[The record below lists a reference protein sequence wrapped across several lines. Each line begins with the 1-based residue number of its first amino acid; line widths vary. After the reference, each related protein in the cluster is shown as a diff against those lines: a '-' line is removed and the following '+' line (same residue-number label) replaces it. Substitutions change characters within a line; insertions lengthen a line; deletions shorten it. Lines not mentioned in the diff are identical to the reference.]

1 MLIILDDI
9 EIKDGKMYGGW
20 RAPENLY
27 RALKTSIHDDTTA
40 KKVGMRGGTIPG
52 TIHLSL
58 FAPLGQKIFGDRWF
72 EKGTVSMYY
81 TYATIDKEE
90 VRAIIEL
97 PENTTE
103 NSLPITADDIQCKA
117 WGELKNGQQI
127 MMGTV
132 SIGNPKEPSYLQ
144 SLELK
149 NSKPEELRIL
159 EGYKVGDEYG
169 PEEVL
174 VSQNAAIKGLP
185 SITDRLEYYKGKS
198 PWGNS
203 ILSPTASFG
212 SMTLGTSGYSKTW
225 DKGVPFFG
233 ATEVRYINGPILVD
247 TPYIAKGKIASAGVS
262 SKTEY
267 YWLDSTLEEKETGKL
282 VASMRHMNRYMKA
295 GSPVYKDQ

>member
-1 MLIILDDI
+1 DDNV
-9 EIKDGKMYGGW
+9 
-20 RAPENLY
+20 AQ
-27 RALKTSIHDDTTA
+27 
-40 KKVGMRGGTIPG
+40 KVGMRGGTIPG

-90 VRAIIEL
+90 VKAIIEL
-97 PENTTE
+97 PEGTTE
-103 NSLPITADDIQCKA
+103 DSLPITADDVQLKA
-117 WGELKNGQQI
+117 WGEMKSGQQI

-132 SIGNPKEPSYLQ
+132 SIGNPQEPSYLQ
-144 SLELK
+144 AIELK
-149 NSKPEELRIL
+149 NSPPEELRIL
-159 EGYKVGDEYG
+159 EGYKVGQEFG

-174 VSQNAAIKGLP
+174 ITQDAAVKGLP
-185 SITDRLEYYKGKS
+185 GITDRLEYYKKGS

-212 SMTLGTSGYSKTW
+212 SMTMGTSDYSEAW

-233 ATEVRYINGPILVD
+233 ATEIKYIKGPIFVD
-247 TPYIAKGKIASAGVS
+247 VPYIAKGKIASAGVS
-262 SKTEY
+262 RKTEY
-267 YWLDSTLEEKETGKL
+267 YWLDAMLEEKETGKV

>member
-1 MLIILDDI
+1 MADDI

-20 RAPENLY
+20 RTPENLY
-27 RALKTSIHDDTTA
+27 RALKTSIHDDKVA
-40 KKVGMRGGTIPG
+40 MKVGMRGGTIPG

-58 FAPLGQKIFGDRWF
+58 FAPLTQKLFGDRWF
-72 EKGTVSMYY
+72 EKGIVSMYY

-97 PENTTE
+97 PEGITE
-103 NSLPITADDIQCKA
+103 DTLPITADDVQYKA

-127 MMGTV
+127 MTGTI

-174 VSQNAAIKGLP
+174 VTKDAAIKGLP

-212 SMTLGTSGYSKTW
+212 TMTLGLTAYNKTW

-233 ATEVRYINGPILVD
+233 ATEVKYINGPILVEM
-247 TPYIAKGKIASAGVS
+247 PYIAKGRIACAGVS

-267 YWLDSTLEEKETGKL
+267 YWLDSILEEKETGKL

-295 GSPVYKDQ
+295 GSPVYEDQ

>member
-1 MLIILDDI
+1 MDDI
-9 EIKDGKMYGGW
+9 EIKDGKMHGGW

-27 RALKTSIHDDTTA
+27 RGLKTSIHDDDVA
-40 KKVGMRGGTIPG
+40 KRVGMRGGTIPG

-58 FAPLGQKIFGDRWF
+58 FAPLAQKIFGDRWF

-103 NSLPITADDIQCKA
+103 GSLPITADDIQFKA
-117 WGELKNGQQI
+117 WGEMKNGQQI
-127 MMGTV
+127 MMGTI
-132 SIGNPKEPSYLQ
+132 SIGNPKEPAYLQ
-144 SLELK
+144 SIELK

-174 VSQNAAIKGLP
+174 IPQEDAIKGLP
-185 SITDRLEYYKGKS
+185 NITDRLEYYKENS

-212 SMTLGTSGYSKTW
+212 VMTMGLTAYNKTW

-233 ATEVRYINGPILVD
+233 ATEVRYINGPIQVD
-247 TPYIAKGKIASAGVS
+247 VPYISKGKIACAGVS
-262 SKTEY
+262 RKTEY
-267 YWLDSTLEEKETGKL
+267 YWLDSTLEEKGTGKL
-282 VASMRHMNRYMKA
+282 IASMRHMNRYMKA

>member
-1 MLIILDDI
+1 MDDI

-27 RALKTSIHDDTTA
+27 RALKTSIHDDDVA

-58 FAPLGQKIFGDRWF
+58 FAPLAQKLFGDRWF

-97 PENTTE
+97 PEGTME
-103 NSLPITADDIQCKA
+103 DSLPITTDNVQYKA
-117 WGELKNGQQI
+117 WGELKGGQQI

-132 SIGNPKEPSYLQ
+132 AIGTPDEPSYLQ

-149 NSKPEELRIL
+149 NSNPEELRIL
-159 EGYKVGDEYG
+159 EGYNVGDEYG
-169 PEEVL
+169 PTEVL
-174 VSQNAAIKGLP
+174 ITQEDAIKGLP

-198 PWGNS
+198 PWGKS

-212 SMTLGTSGYSKTW
+212 TMTMGLTAYNKTW

-247 TPYIAKGKIASAGVS
+247 THYIAKGNLASVGVS
-262 SKTEY
+262 RKTEY
-267 YWLDSTLEEKETGKL
+267 FWLDGTLEEKETGKI

-295 GSPVYKDQ
+295 GSPLYEDE

>member
-1 MLIILDDI
+1 MHIKMDDI
-9 EIKDGKMYGGW
+9 ELKDGKIIGGW

-27 RALKTSIHDDTTA
+27 RGLKTSIHDDSVA

-97 PENTTE
+97 PEDITE
-103 NSLPITADDIQCKA
+103 DSLPITANDVQCKA
-117 WGELKNGQQI
+117 WGELKSGQQI
-127 MMGTV
+127 MMGTISV
-132 SIGNPKEPSYLQ
+132 GNPKEPSYLQ
-144 SLELK
+144 ALELK
-149 NSKPEELRIL
+149 NSDPEELRIL
-159 EGYKVGDEYG
+159 EGMKVGDEYG

-174 VSQNAAIKGLP
+174 VTQDAAIKGLP
-185 SITDRLEYYKGKS
+185 GITDRLEYYKGGS

-212 SMTLGTSGYSKTW
+212 AMTMGTTAYNKTW

-233 ATEVRYINGPILVD
+233 ATEVKYINGPIHVD
-247 TPYIAKGKIASAGVS
+247 VPYIAKGSIASAGVS
-262 SKTEY
+262 RKTEY
-267 YWLDSTLEEKETGKL
+267 YWLDATLEDKDTGKL
-282 VASMRHMNRYMKA
+282 VASMRHMSRYMKA
-295 GSPVYKDQ
+295 NSPVYKDQ

>member
-1 MLIILDDI
+1 MDDI
-9 EIKDGKMYGGW
+9 EIKDGKIYGGW

-27 RALKTSIHDDTTA
+27 RGLATSIHDDSVA

-58 FAPLGQKIFGDRWF
+58 FAPIAQKIFGDRWF
-72 EKGTVSMYY
+72 EKGAVSMYY

-90 VRAIIEL
+90 VRAIFEL
-97 PENTTE
+97 PEGTTE
-103 NSLPITADDIQCKA
+103 DSLPITADNVQFKA
-117 WGELKNGQQI
+117 WGELKSGQQI
-127 MMGTV
+127 MTGTV

-144 SLELK
+144 SIELK

-159 EGYKVGDEYG
+159 EGYNVGDEFG
-169 PEEVL
+169 PKEVL
-174 VSQNAAIKGLP
+174 VTQDAAIKGLP
-185 SITDRLEYYKGKS
+185 GITDRLEYYKGGS

-212 SMTLGTSGYSKTW
+212 VMTMGLTAYNKTW

-247 TPYIAKGKIASAGVS
+247 VPYIAKGKIACAGVS
-262 SKTEY
+262 RKTEY
-267 YWLDSTLEEKETGKL
+267 YWLDSSLEEKETGKL

>member
-1 MLIILDDI
+1 MIIIMDDI

-27 RALKTSIHDDTTA
+27 RALKTSIHDDGVA

-58 FAPLGQKIFGDRWF
+58 FAPLAQKVFGDRWF
-72 EKGTVSMYY
+72 ENGTVSMYY

-90 VRAIIEL
+90 VRAVIEL
-97 PENTTE
+97 PEGTNDD
-103 NSLPITADDIQCKA
+103 SLPITTDNVQYKA
-117 WGELKNGQQI
+117 WGELKDGQQI
-127 MMGTV
+127 MTGTV
-132 SIGNPKEPSYLQ
+132 SIGTPNEPSYLQ

-149 NSKPEELRIL
+149 NSNPEELRIL
-159 EGYKVGDEYG
+159 EGYKVGDEHG
-169 PEEVL
+169 PTEVL
-174 VSQNAAIKGLP
+174 ITQEDAIKGLP

-198 PWGNS
+198 PWGKS

-212 SMTLGTSGYSKTW
+212 TMTMGLTAYNKTW

-247 TPYIAKGKIASAGVS
+247 TPYIAKGNLASVGVS
-262 SKTEY
+262 RKTEY
-267 YWLDSTLEEKETGKL
+267 FWLDARLEEKETGKL

-295 GSPVYKDQ
+295 GSPLYEDE

>member
-1 MLIILDDI
+1 MIIIVDDI
-9 EIKDGKMYGGW
+9 EIKDGKMIGGW

-58 FAPLGQKIFGDRWF
+58 FAPLAQKIFGDRWF

-97 PENTTE
+97 PEGTTE
-103 NSLPITADDIQCKA
+103 DSLPLTADNIQCKS
-117 WGELKNGQQI
+117 WGELKSGQQI
-127 MMGTV
+127 MTGTV
-132 SIGNPKEPSYLQ
+132 AVGNPEEPSYLQ

-149 NSKPEELRIL
+149 NSEPEELRIL
-159 EGYKVGDEYG
+159 EGIKVGDEYG
-169 PEEVL
+169 PKEVL
-174 VSQNAAIKGLP
+174 ITHSTAIKGMP
-185 SITDRLEYYKGKS
+185 TITDRLEYYTEKS

-212 SMTLGTSGYSKTW
+212 SMTLGLTEYNKTW
-225 DKGVPFFG
+225 DKGIPFFG
-233 ATEVRYINGPILVD
+233 ATEVKYINGPILVD
-247 TPYIAKGKIASAGVS
+247 VPYIAKGQIASAGVS
-262 SKTEY
+262 RKTEY
-267 YWLDSTLEEKETGKL
+267 YWLDSTLEEKETGKV

>member
-1 MLIILDDI
+1 MFIKMDDI
-9 EIKDGKMYGGW
+9 EIKDGKIYGGW

-27 RALKTSIHDDTTA
+27 RGLKTSIHDDSVA
-40 KKVGMRGGTIPG
+40 QKVGMRGGTIPG

-58 FAPLGQKIFGDRWF
+58 FAPLGQIIFGDRWF

-97 PENTTE
+97 PEGTTE
-103 NSLPITADDIQCKA
+103 DSLPIKLDDIQMKA
-117 WGELKNGQQI
+117 WGELKDGQQI
-127 MMGTV
+127 MTGTI
-132 SIGNPKEPSYLQ
+132 SIGNPDEPSYLQ
-144 SLELK
+144 AIELK
-149 NSKPEELRIL
+149 NSPPEELRIL
-159 EGYKVGDEYG
+159 EGFKVGDEVG
-169 PEEVL
+169 PADVL
-174 VSQNAAIKGLP
+174 ITQDAAIKGLP
-185 SITDRLEYYKGKS
+185 GITDRLEYYKEGT

-212 SMTLGTSGYSKTW
+212 VMTMGTSDYNKTW

-233 ATEVRYINGPILVD
+233 ATEIKYINGPIFVD
-247 TPYIAKGKIASAGVS
+247 MPYIAKGKIASAGVS
-262 SKTEY
+262 RKTEY
-267 YWLDSTLEEKETGKL
+267 YWLDATLEDKKTGKL

>member
-1 MLIILDDI
+1 MISIVDDI
-9 EIKDGKMYGGW
+9 VIKDGKMIGGW

-27 RALKTSIHDDTTA
+27 RGLKTSIHDDGVA

-58 FAPLGQKIFGDRWF
+58 FAPLAQKLFGDRWF

-90 VRAIIEL
+90 VRAFIEL
-97 PENTTE
+97 PEGITE
-103 NSLPITADDIQCKA
+103 DSLPITTDDVQYKA
-117 WGELKNGQQI
+117 WGEMKSGQQI
-127 MMGTV
+127 MTGTV

-149 NSKPEELRIL
+149 NSDPKDLRIL
-159 EGYKVGDEYG
+159 EGMKVGDEYG
-169 PEEVL
+169 PEEVIIT
-174 VSQNAAIKGLP
+174 QEAAIKGLP
-185 SITDRLEYYKGKS
+185 GITDRLEYYKKGS

-212 SMTLGTSGYSKTW
+212 AMTMGTTSYNKSW

-233 ATEVRYINGPILVD
+233 ATEVKYINGPVLVD
-247 TPYIAKGKIASAGVS
+247 VPYIAKGTIASAGVS
-262 SKTEY
+262 RKTEY
-267 YWLDSTLEEKETGKL
+267 YWLDATLEDKETGK
-282 VASMRHMNRYMKA
+282 VIASMLHMNRYMKA
-295 GSPVYKDQ
+295 GSPVYEDQ